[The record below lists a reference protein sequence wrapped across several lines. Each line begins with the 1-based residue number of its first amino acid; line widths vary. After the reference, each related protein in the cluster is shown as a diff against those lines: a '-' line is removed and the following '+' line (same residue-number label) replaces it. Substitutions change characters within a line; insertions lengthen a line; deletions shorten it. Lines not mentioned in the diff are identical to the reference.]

1 MCNKEERYRGRDRER
16 ERERE
21 VKLEQTKLKR
31 RAVGSVRIRTCIN
44 SKGKKAQETLR
55 SQQDSVPSSVYH
67 YVSSHWRKFVIKGQS
82 LSLSLSL
89 ILIVLKNLN
98 DFTQF
103 LNFISFSFILP
114 IVFRRQWQ
122 LLSLW
127 IHISCHQRLNA
138 T

>member
-44 SKGKKAQETLR
+44 SKGKKAHETLR

-67 YVSSHWRKFVIKGQS
+67 YVSSHWRKFVIKVQS
-82 LSLSLSL
+82 LSLSLSHFDCTKK
-89 ILIVLKNLN
+89 LKW
-98 DFTQF
+98 FYTISQF
-103 LNFISFSFILP
+103 HFFLFHITYRFPAAVTTP
-114 IVFRRQWQ
+114 IFMD
-122 LLSLW
+122 SY
-127 IHISCHQRLNA
+127 
-138 T
+138 